1 MMDEL
6 MREKPAPEEKENAMV
21 LSRDRDGLFVLFH
34 AKSGRTIQVD
44 EHTATKLMLLES
56 LGEMEKSRR
65 LVSRFMG
72 EEAKEFRLDAVLL
85 AEVEAREQKGKNH
98 STREMMTDAEVNGRK
113 GQGTHDSENGRETGK
128 EDGRNTVLD
137 AHITGIG
144 AAGDFRLTARV
155 QDEKSGEVRE
165 VKGMITGL
173 DAALLRSDTNE
184 EGKDGTVLRN
194 AQALASENFEK
205 GISAAFPRNNTVTM
219 KIE

>member
-1 MMDEL
+1 MDEL
-6 MREKPAPEEKENAMV
+6 IREKSSPEEKEDAMV
-21 LSRDRDGLFVLFH
+21 LTRDKDGLFVLFH
-34 AKSGRTIQVD
+34 AKSGRTNQVD
-44 EHTATKLMLLES
+44 EHIATKLMLLES

-72 EEAKEFRLDAVLL
+72 EEVKKFRLDAALL
-85 AEVEAREQKGKNH
+85 AEVEAREQKEKGH
-98 STREMMTDAEVNGRK
+98 SAREVMTDTEVSRRK

-155 QDEKSGEVRE
+155 QNEKSGEVRE

-205 GISAAFPRNNTVTM
+205 GISAAFPRNNTMTM
-219 KIE
+219 KME